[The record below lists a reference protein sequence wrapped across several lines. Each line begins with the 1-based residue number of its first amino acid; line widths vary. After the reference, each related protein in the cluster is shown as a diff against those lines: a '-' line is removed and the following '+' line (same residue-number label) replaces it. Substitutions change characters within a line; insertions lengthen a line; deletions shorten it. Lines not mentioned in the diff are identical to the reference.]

1 MTRLLLTRGTE
12 WGRDFRGL
20 RDWRVLEMAEQ
31 PHLLTCRKRAQM
43 PACLTC
49 FEVANVALKHFKGA
63 AVYMWDEPNLIP
75 GHSLQGHKAVRIV
88 GAFEHLKLG
97 R

>member
-1 MTRLLLTRGTE
+1 MTRLLLTRGAE
-12 WGRDFRGL
+12 WTRL

-43 PACLTC
+43 PACLTAI
-49 FEVANVALKHFKGA
+49 EAANVALKHFA
-63 AVYMWDEPNLIP
+63 DAQVFMWDDPSYIP
-75 GHSLQGHKAVRIV
+75 GRNLQGHKAIRVV
-88 GAFEHLKLG
+88 GALVHRKLG